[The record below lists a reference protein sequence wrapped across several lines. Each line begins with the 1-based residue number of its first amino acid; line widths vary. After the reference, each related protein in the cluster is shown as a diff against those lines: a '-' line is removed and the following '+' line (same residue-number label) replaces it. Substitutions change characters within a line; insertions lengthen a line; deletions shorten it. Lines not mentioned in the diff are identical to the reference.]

1 MAVITSINKD
11 EWFLADINTT
21 TLDFIN
27 KLSDDPLDV
36 NGSYNRSMSKN
47 SPFWYVQLT
56 SKAKTKNP
64 TILCKASSDEAEVG
78 RLNSYISANSIEGE
92 IMKENELV
100 NLLANEV
107 ASLYTMYT
115 KTESMNPMSS
125 EFFDTISTV
134 ELYARSLHKFL
145 CTSAAIT
152 HKALKA
158 EIEKDI
164 NKLEQLCIACEKK
177 IVYVLGKPG
186 TFFVKRKSSEKEE
199 RDLLKLNGKS
209 FIKYGDYDS
218 AKGNESE
225 IRTLT
230 KNEYLRLRTLLSCL
244 NGFSSNKHL
253 EDNEDT
259 AARSAKGSSGSPSG
273 GSSPKHAEPSAR
285 EKKLIR
291 IIDTRTTGKPDS
303 KIVRI
308 RANAIPADIYD
319 THMESLP
326 TVYKKIKIVGRG
338 TTAKVNAFEA
348 TCKDWKD
355 LKSKILDE
363 YSSGSPSSSP
373 EPSTPVSVKKLMINA
388 RNLESIVSAAYESIS
403 AGATAGGVEP
413 SEQYDTIWEP
423 VYHKIKEFEKKKFPN
438 EDAIREESLMLE
450 GLVRRKMLSDEA
462 VKDAQEM
469 IERIAAVKIAQLG
482 VANALITATST
493 KEEESVAYK
502 GDANQFNMNVKT
514 YLTFGVFTVID
525 VASNTREKFSWTK
538 KLAAVCNE
546 LWGYQPQG
554 YIINVINMYSATREF
569 NGAVL
574 QRVGEITDSIIQTVL
589 PNFNVGSNVGKYIH
603 NSLMQEAGEV
613 DPQVVNLEQ
622 RLRNPSKSI
631 IFACIHKKHIDQ
643 EYKDDNYTYKLSKD
657 RPMTKTSEKT
667 SEENKRKHNMSRY
680 LSDSKDYGYLN
691 GIYTMNE
698 DFAPAGG
705 FAEMTGGAGQVGETV
720 TPGLDFNYPG
730 VISGMG
736 SVHAPT
742 PEQTPFKN
750 GEKTSTNDSGSG
762 DCFTAKSTKKSK
774 KKYTSKIPLVRVAD

>member
-11 EWFLADINTT
+11 EWFLADINNK

-27 KLSDDPLDV
+27 ELSDDPLDV

-64 TILCKASSDEAEVG
+64 TILCKASSDEEEVG
-78 RLNSYISANSIEGE
+78 RLNSYISANNIEGE

-115 KTESMNPMSS
+115 KTESMNQMSS

-253 EDNEDT
+253 EDKEDT
-259 AARSAKGSSGSPSG
+259 DARAAKAASKSKPAPAGPPKIPAAVELFVKTVDKLTSGKADKDPIEIIHTKISPDIYETYLKPHPKAFKKATTSGKSGKPVVCYVAKCKHWKTVKDIVLKDATASSPS
-273 GSSPKHAEPSAR
+273 AEP
-285 EKKLIR
+285 
-291 IIDTRTTGKPDS
+291 
-303 KIVRI
+303 V
-308 RANAIPADIYD
+308 
-319 THMESLP
+319 
-326 TVYKKIKIVGRG
+326 
-338 TTAKVNAFEA
+338 
-348 TCKDWKD
+348 
-355 LKSKILDE
+355 
-363 YSSGSPSSSP
+363 SG
-373 EPSTPVSVKKLMINA
+373 SVKKLMINA

-482 VANALITATST
+482 VAKALITATTT

-514 YLTFGVFTVID
+514 YLTFGVFTTID

-554 YIINVINMYSATREF
+554 YIINVLNMYSATREYK
-569 NGAVL
+569 GAVL

-643 EYKDDNYTYKLSKD
+643 EYKDDNYTYQLSKD

-691 GIYTMNE
+691 GIYMMNE

-730 VISGMG
+730 VTSGMG

-762 DCFTAKSTKKSK
+762 DCFTVKSTKKSK